1 MIYHLNVYGC
11 DNKYD
16 HTPLKLLYQRTN
28 YTGCDSFLPMI
39 GDYRSALKNR
49 DLTVLH
55 ITITKVDC
63 EAGTIEVVMN
73 ELGTVQPRTRTII
86 NPAAEALMKKK
97 RADKKSLV
105 GSPPAFVFDDFV
117 SVAQPPDLSA

>member
-28 YTGCDSFLPMI
+28 YSGADAFLGMI

-55 ITITKVDC
+55 IIVTKVDC
-63 EAGTIEVVMN
+63 EAGTVEILVN

-97 RADKKSLV
+97 RADKKTITGGPS
-105 GSPPAFVFDDFV
+105 FVFDDFV
-117 SVAQPPDLSA
+117 SVPQPSDLSA